1 MISLCSQCM
10 LKCIKYIVTIAA
22 ELRFP
27 TSPAAAFHA
36 AFTDAGRTCAR
47 APTHMYKHKQTKN
60 KQT

>member
-1 MISLCSQCM
+1 M